1 METPSGSK
9 EPPKASNNAT
19 AFGIGIIMMGSK
31 TRNTKARIG
40 TMALGSAAIGVGSA
54 GLEKLDI
61 DVTMLATRLSTVL
74 NMVCSSV
81 ETTNPFEG

>member
-1 METPSGSK
+1 
-9 EPPKASNNAT
+9 
-19 AFGIGIIMMGSK
+19 
-31 TRNTKARIG
+31 
-40 TMALGSAAIGVGSA
+40 MALVFLSGMFCGNRVTDLYLGSA

-74 NMVCSSV
+74 NMEHSSV

>member
-1 METPSGSK
+1 METPRGSK
-9 EPPKASNNAT
+9 EPSKASNNVT

-31 TRNTKARIG
+31 TTNTKARIG
-40 TMALGSAAIGVGSA
+40 SMTLGVAIGVGSA
-54 GLEKLDI
+54 GLEKLDV

-74 NMVCSSV
+74 NMEYSSV

>member
-1 METPSGSK
+1 METPPGSK
-9 EPPKASNNAT
+9 ESLKASNNFT

-40 TMALGSAAIGVGSA
+40 TMALGSVAIGVGSA

-74 NMVCSSV
+74 NMEHSSV